1 MITITSIIGN
11 IFDDKKLMTKF
22 KQMESRKNCERLKFS
37 RLELERGRIRKKT
50 DLGTDIGLVL
60 DSGTRLHHGDVIV
73 SNLKK
78 FIVIEQLPEKVISIK
93 IMKLKD
99 NPSRSITLGH
109 IIGNRHKPIVIN
121 DDVLSFPIQAD
132 SEVEVFKKLLSGVMN
147 NLELKVEEQ
156 IFQPQHGMYMHEH

>member
-1 MITITSIIGN
+1 MLTITSIIGN

-93 IMKLKD
+93 IKNLKD
-99 NPSRSITLGH
+99 NPSRTVTLGH